1 MVYTLSIAPSI
12 DYTLDLGDKELKVGG
27 VNRPLSKG
35 LSLGGKGITVSRM
48 LKNLKVDSIPIV
60 AIGGKNGQT
69 IKEMIDKE
77 FREAIYLDTE
87 TESRID
93 VMITGPSQDT
103 RFDPAA
109 PKIKQ
114 AGLDKLF
121 DVLSTKLNDKDI
133 LVLAGSLGQED
144 KHLYAE
150 IIKKCTENKDVTVFL
165 DSVDEALVNALPT
178 HPFMIKPNQ
187 EELSDIIK
195 KDLKTKDEIIAGAN
209 SLKEIGP
216 KSILVTLGKDGA
228 YYFAED
234 GSIYSCNCA
243 TGKQISAVGAGD
255 SSIAGFIKG
264 LVENKSIEETLIYSM
279 AAGGSTAFSEY
290 LGSFELF
297 SELQSQ
303 IKVKKIF

>member
-12 DYTLDLGDKELKVGG
+12 DYTLDLEDKDIKVGG

-48 LKNLKVDSIPIV
+48 LKNLKVDSVPIV
-60 AIGGKNGQT
+60 AVGGKNGEM
-69 IKEMIDKE
+69 IKEMINRE
-77 FREAIYLDTE
+77 FEDAIYLDTE

-93 VMITGPSQDT
+93 VMITGPHQDT

-109 PKIKQ
+109 PKLKK
-114 AGLDKLF
+114 ASLDLLFRSLQEKL
-121 DVLSTKLNDKDI
+121 KGGDI

-144 KHLYAE
+144 KHLYQE
-150 IIKKCTENKDVTVFL
+150 IIDKCTKDKNIKVFV
-165 DSVDEALVNALPT
+165 DSIDDALVNALSS

-187 EELSDIIK
+187 EELGDIVK
-195 KDLKTKDEIIAGAN
+195 KELTTSDEIIEGAKK
-209 SLKEIGP
+209 LKKIGP

-234 GSIYSCNCA
+234 GSIYLCNCA
-243 TGKQISAVGAGD
+243 KGKQISAVGAGD

-264 LVENKSIEETLIYSM
+264 LVENRPIEEVLTYSM
-279 AAGGSTAFSEY
+279 AAGGATAFSEY
-290 LGSFELF
+290 LGSYELF
-297 SELQSQ
+297 EKLQEQ
-303 IKVKKIF
+303 IIVKKIA